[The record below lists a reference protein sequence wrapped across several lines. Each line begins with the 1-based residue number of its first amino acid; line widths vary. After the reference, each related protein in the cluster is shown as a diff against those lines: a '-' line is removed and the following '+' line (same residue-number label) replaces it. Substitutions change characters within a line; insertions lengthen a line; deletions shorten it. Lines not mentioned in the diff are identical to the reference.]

1 MAPAFQVQPQSRRS
15 APPLPLA
22 LLLVPLL
29 AAVLLTVFAWPQARS
44 GPSDLPIGLAG
55 PPGAVAGL
63 ERELAA
69 RAPGIEA
76 TAYPDAPAARD
87 AIEDREVYGALTV
100 GPDGVGVLTAPAA
113 SPAVA
118 QLLERAADAVPTAPR
133 SSDPAPVEV
142 VSAAAA
148 DPRGAAFSASLL
160 PLLIVG
166 VLTGALAWALGRD
179 VAGTLGFVA
188 LASVLAG
195 VAAMAIVQG
204 WLGVLEGGW
213 LLNSAALALV
223 VLAIALTAT
232 GLMSL
237 LGYAA
242 GLGAT
247 AVTLI
252 LIGNPWSGVSSAPE
266 LLPRPLGAI
275 GELLPPGAAGDLL
288 RGTAFFDGAGTA
300 DAVVV
305 LLAWVGVGA
314 AALVAARAGLRAPA
328 EARAQSSPSSA
339 A

>member
-1 MAPAFQVQPQSRRS
+1 MAPVFQAQPRPRRS

-22 LLLVPLL
+22 VLIVPLL
-29 AAVLLTVFAWPQARS
+29 AAALLTLFAWPQARS
-44 GPSDLPIGLAG
+44 GPSDLPVGLAG
-55 PPGAVAGL
+55 PPEAVTGL
-63 ERELAA
+63 ERELAE

-76 TAYPDAPAARD
+76 TIYPDAPAARD

-100 GPDGVGVLTAPAA
+100 GPEGVGVLTAPAA
-113 SPAVA
+113 GPAVA
-118 QLLERAADAVPTAPR
+118 QLLEQAASSGPTALP

-142 VSAAAA
+142 VSAAAS

-160 PLLIVG
+160 PLLMVG
-166 VLTGALAWALGRD
+166 ILTGALAWVLGRD
-179 VAGTLGFVA
+179 VVGTLGFVTLASA
-188 LASVLAG
+188 LAGIAA
-195 VAAMAIVQG
+195 VAVVQG

-223 VLAIALTAT
+223 VLAIAVTAA

-266 LLPRPLGAI
+266 LLPGPLGAI
-275 GELLPPGAAGDLL
+275 GQLLPPGAAGDLL

-300 DAVVV
+300 DALVV
-305 LLAWVGVGA
+305 LVAWVGLGA
-314 AALVAARAGLRAPA
+314 AALVAARARVRAPV